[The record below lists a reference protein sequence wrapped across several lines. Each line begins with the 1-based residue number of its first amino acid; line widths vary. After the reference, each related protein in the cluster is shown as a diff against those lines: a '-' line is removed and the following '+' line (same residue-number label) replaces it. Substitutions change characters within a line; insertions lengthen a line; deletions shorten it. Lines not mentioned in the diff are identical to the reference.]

1 MPAGRTVQLSVSSSS
16 AFSFLSRRSRYRF
29 HRVIL
34 LPRDSFSVAP
44 TLHNR
49 LNSSQKVCRT
59 HWQGRR
65 GGSQAKASLTDL
77 HDGAAVVAKSPAD
90 RSWLSE
96 KMMHKVLASRKS

>member
-1 MPAGRTVQLSVSSSS
+1 MSAGRTVQLSVSSSS

-34 LPRDSFSVAP
+34 LPRDCLSVAP

-49 LNSSQKVCRT
+49 LNPSEKVCRT

-65 GGSQAKASLTDL
+65 GAPSQLPHL
-77 HDGAAVVAKSPAD
+77 HRGIAVVTKRPAD
-90 RSWLSE
+90 CSWLSE
-96 KMMHKVLASRKS
+96 KMLLPDRIDAP